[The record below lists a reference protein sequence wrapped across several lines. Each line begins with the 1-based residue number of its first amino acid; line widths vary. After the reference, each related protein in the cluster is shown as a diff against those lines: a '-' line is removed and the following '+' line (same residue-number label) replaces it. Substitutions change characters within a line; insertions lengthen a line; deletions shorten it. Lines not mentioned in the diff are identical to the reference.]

1 MRLECD
7 SMNECYDE
15 NDCNFVD
22 KYDVCMNVEND
33 NNFFDKFDV
42 LLNDERDEK
51 K

>member
-1 MRLECD
+1 LRLECD

-22 KYDVCMNVEND
+22 KYVCMNVEND